1 MKTLVITIS
10 CLAIGTLSAL
20 AGSCGSGCGGDKDKK
35 GDKGKEQP
43 KESAI
48 THVIGA

>member
-20 AGSCGSGCGGDKDKK
+20 AGSCGSGCGDKGKK
-35 GDKGKEQP
+35 GDKGKEKP
-43 KESAI
+43 AESAI